1 MPFRRRMRF
10 GPIRVGATRVLSQS
24 RLLSFSRIVPM
35 SNEVD
40 LAKLAAEAQQV
51 INPFTS
57 GLEALSFNFN

>member
-51 INPFTS
+51 INPF
-57 GLEALSFNFN
+57 